1 MISVVLN
8 IITILLVSFLFYLTF
23 VIYNYQKG
31 TDNVTPLEVYKS
43 LIGDSTVASVTRAL
57 TRPSVGDV
65 GTFVGYSDEAEWA
78 DQPAPISQTGT
89 ADYVGML
96 KEGRPSVIG
105 FM

>member
-1 MISVVLN
+1 MISVLLN

-31 TDNVTPLEVYKS
+31 IDNISPLEVYKS
-43 LIGDSTVASVTRAL
+43 LIGDSTVASVSRAL

-65 GTFVGYSDEAEWA
+65 GTFVGYNDKEQWV
-78 DQPAPISQTGT
+78 DQPAPIAQTGNT
-89 ADYVGML
+89 EYVGML
-96 KEGRPSVIG
+96 PENRPSVIG